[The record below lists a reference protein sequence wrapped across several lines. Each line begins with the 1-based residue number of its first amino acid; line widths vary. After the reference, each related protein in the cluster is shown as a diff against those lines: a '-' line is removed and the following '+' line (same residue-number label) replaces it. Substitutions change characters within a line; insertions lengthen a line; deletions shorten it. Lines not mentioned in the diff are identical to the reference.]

1 MLQKIY
7 LVEKSTSFLENN
19 LILSHSFL
27 HDKLNIPPFLN
38 IFNLIIMEV
47 LLDTNFVIACV
58 KNKIDFIEELR
69 LLGFRVLVPREVI
82 EELKDLRLQVT
93 HDSRVAIDLAIVILL
108 SKGLEKVRLG
118 KQKVDEGLIAKGK
131 KGAYIATLDVAI
143 KRLVPNRVTISAAK
157 NSLQVERT

>member
-1 MLQKIY
+1 
-7 LVEKSTSFLENN
+7 
-19 LILSHSFL
+19 
-27 HDKLNIPPFLN
+27 
-38 IFNLIIMEV
+38 MEV
-47 LLDTNFVIACV
+47 LLDSNFIITCV
-58 KNKIDFIEELR
+58 KNKIDFIDELR
-69 LLGFRVLVPREVI
+69 MLGFRVLVAREVI